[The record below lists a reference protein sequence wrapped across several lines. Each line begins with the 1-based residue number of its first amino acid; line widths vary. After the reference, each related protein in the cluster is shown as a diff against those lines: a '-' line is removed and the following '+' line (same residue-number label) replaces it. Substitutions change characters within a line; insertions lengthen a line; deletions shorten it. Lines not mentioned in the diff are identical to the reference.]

1 MILVFFGPPGSGKG
15 TQAKFISTTFNIP
28 HLSTGEILRNSL
40 KEKTNLSLQLKKII
54 DSGGLV
60 SDDILNQIITD
71 RISQK
76 DCKKGFIFDG
86 YPRTLSQAYFI
97 NGYFLENNLKV
108 KFFFEF
114 KIDNQI
120 ISKRISKRAIEEGRN
135 DDNIEIIQNRLN
147 EYKEETLPVLAYYE
161 KEYKSIYLKI
171 EGSQEITKI
180 NSLLLDF
187 LKKD

>member
-97 NGYFLENNLKV
+97 NDYFLENNL
-108 KFFFEF
+108 
-114 KIDNQI
+114 
-120 ISKRISKRAIEEGRN
+120 S
-135 DDNIEIIQNRLN
+135 
-147 EYKEETLPVLAYYE
+147 
-161 KEYKSIYLKI
+161 
-171 EGSQEITKI
+171 
-180 NSLLLDF
+180 DF
-187 LKKD
+187 C